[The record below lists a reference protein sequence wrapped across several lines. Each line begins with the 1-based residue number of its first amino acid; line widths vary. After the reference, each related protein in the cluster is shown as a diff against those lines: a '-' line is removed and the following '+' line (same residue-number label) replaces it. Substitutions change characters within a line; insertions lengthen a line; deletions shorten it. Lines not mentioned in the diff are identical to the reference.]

1 VPACLLVAAIGA
13 YATVRQPLLATV
25 AAPAV
30 LLLALGVWRSWTAT
44 VPLALALV
52 GAAYA
57 ATLVIEDAGVDGGAP
72 LVAAA
77 ALLAGELAYWTAAPR
92 AVPAEAGLV
101 RRQAATAALLVL
113 VTVCLGTLLLL
124 VGGAS
129 VSGGLPLEALGVAAA
144 AAALAV
150 VARLARST

>member
-1 VPACLLVAAIGA
+1 VLVAAIGA
-13 YATVRQPLLATV
+13 YATFREPWV
-25 AAPAV
+25 AIAGAFAV
-30 LLLALGVWRSWTAT
+30 LLLAAGMWRIWTAT
-44 VPLALALV
+44 VPLALALA
-52 GAAYA
+52 GGAYA
-57 ATLVIEDAGVDGGAP
+57 AALVLDDARVDGGAP

-92 AVPAEAGLV
+92 AVPAEAALV
-101 RRQAATAALLVL
+101 RRQAATAGLLVL

-150 VARLARST
+150 VARLARS